1 MSPGPRVLSAT
12 LFILGAVGNA
22 QEPIHDHAAHTA
34 PEVELDSADVPVPD
48 VPADASR
55 REHVPPPPPA
65 TAPEV
70 LSHEAMAETM
80 GMDDAARY
88 GLMRFDQTEY
98 REGDTFAWDMDAWY
112 GGDYQRLWLKSEG
125 ERESDGEWEGRL
137 EGLWSRVIGRWWSTQ
152 VGVRH
157 DFGDGAS
164 RTWFAAGVE
173 GLAPYFFDL
182 EATGYVS
189 DEGRFAARLA
199 ASYDLLLTQRLV
211 LQPDM
216 ELTAYSKAEP
226 SLLRGSGVSALE
238 LGLRL
243 RYEFRR
249 ELAPYAGL
257 EWVRS
262 FGETSEL
269 LRANGDPTSDLRWVA
284 GIRFWF

>member
-1 MSPGPRVLSAT
+1 
-12 LFILGAVGNA
+12 
-22 QEPIHDHAAHTA
+22 
-34 PEVELDSADVPVPD
+34 
-48 VPADASR
+48 
-55 REHVPPPPPA
+55 
-65 TAPEV
+65 
-70 LSHEAMAETM
+70 MAETM

-88 GLMRFDQTEY
+88 GLLRFDQAEY
-98 REGDTFAWDMDAWY
+98 REGDVFAWDMDAWY

-164 RTWFAAGVE
+164 RTWLAAGVE

-216 ELTAYSKAEP
+216 DLTAFSKSEP

-249 ELAPYAGL
+249 ELAPYAGF